1 MLDGKNFIGYGRSKR
16 GTVTFQTVNPVLNV
30 ENPSVFY
37 EASSEEVAE
46 ATQLAYQAFPFF
58 SETSNEHRAVF
69 LNAIAEEIMTLDKAL
84 IDIYCNE
91 TGLPEGRAI
100 GERGRTVNQLRS
112 FAAFLE
118 GGSWMEATIDL
129 PEPDRKPVPK
139 PDLRK
144 MMMPL
149 GPVVVFGASNFPLAY
164 SAAGGDTA
172 SALAAGC
179 PVIVK
184 GHPMHA
190 GTGSMVAS
198 AIIKAAQKTK
208 MPDGVYSYLNSSS
221 IAVGT
226 LLVKDKRVK
235 AVGFTG
241 SLQGGRALFDLAAQR
256 EEPIPVFA
264 EMGSINPVLLL
275 PEALKVDD
283 GEWAKTI
290 AQSVTLGSG
299 QFCTNPGLLL
309 AIKNPDLER
318 FSETLSEEIKAITPS
333 SMLHPHIARKYED
346 GKSHMEAQPGISKIA
361 EYRDS
366 VPENFARPTILR
378 VSSADFKENPNL
390 HKEVFGPYSLLV
402 ECTGIEDLEQVVAK
416 IEGQLTASLIG
427 TNQELNGYDRVI
439 RMLRDRVGRLIFNG
453 VPTGV
458 EVCAAMQHGGPY
470 PATTDSRFTAVGV
483 DAIKRWLRPVSFQ
496 NCPDTLLPMALRNAN
511 PLKLERRIDGVW
523 TKANIA

>member
-1 MLDGKNFIGYGRSKR
+1 
-16 GTVTFQTVNPVLNV
+16 
-30 ENPSVFY
+30 
-37 EASSEEVAE
+37 
-46 ATQLAYQAFPFF
+46 
-58 SETSNEHRAVF
+58 
-69 LNAIAEEIMTLDKAL
+69 
-84 IDIYCNE
+84 
-91 TGLPEGRAI
+91 
-100 GERGRTVNQLRS
+100 
-112 FAAFLE
+112 
-118 GGSWMEATIDL
+118 
-129 PEPDRKPVPK
+129 
-139 PDLRK
+139 
-144 MMMPL
+144 
-149 GPVVVFGASNFPLAY
+149 
-164 SAAGGDTA
+164 
-172 SALAAGC
+172 
-179 PVIVK
+179 
-184 GHPMHA
+184 
-190 GTGSMVAS
+190 
-198 AIIKAAQKTK
+198 
-208 MPDGVYSYLNSSS
+208 
-221 IAVGT
+221 
-226 LLVKDKRVK
+226 
-235 AVGFTG
+235 
-241 SLQGGRALFDLAAQR
+241 
-256 EEPIPVFA
+256 
-264 EMGSINPVLLL
+264 MGSINPVLLL
-275 PEALKVDD
+275 PEALKQDH
-283 GEWAKTI
+283 GQWAKTI

-366 VPENFARPTILR
+366 VPTNFARPTILR

-427 TNQELNGYDRVI
+427 TNQELNGYERVI

-511 PLKLERRIDGVW
+511 PLKLERRIDGVR
-523 TKANIA
+523 TKANIG